1 MNPVYS
7 GLITVTTAGTAVRGT
22 NIPNPGGFYL
32 KAHPDNTDT
41 VWLGND
47 GVDDI
52 SSTTGYPL
60 DPGEQMIVGIA
71 NLNQLWFDADVSG
84 EKICW
89 HKA

>member
-7 GLITVTTAGTAVRGT
+7 GLITVTTAGTAVRGP
-22 NIPNPGGFYL
+22 NAPNPGGFYL

-41 VWLGND
+41 IWLGND
-47 GVDDI
+47 GADDV

-60 DPGEQMIVGIA
+60 DPGEQMIVAVA
-71 NLNQLWFDADVSG
+71 NLNQLWFDAEVSG
-84 EKICW
+84 EKACW